1 MRDIKIYLHANTT
14 RLQSVVHLL
23 AISWFFYKAFHL
35 PPNALF
41 HIFWFYFYIVFGV
54 ILSVAILFQLANKF
68 AFRYLSITLNILS
81 GVVLVV
87 DSLVKLAV
95 LENMVKFTLEMA
107 AVYLFNF
114 SGGLFFILIGVFE
127 DSIRK
132 IPYMAF
138 SKNQVYGRRSWF
150 SSFSYPWPEVADVN
164 FRQNR
169 IKITTQAGNIIR
181 FRIAKQS
188 TGGIMAKSAE
198 YFCRQIL
205 RTHHSSQ
212 EGSTQQ
218 QRTRP

>member
-1 MRDIKIYLHANTT
+1 LHTNTT

-23 AISWFFYKAFHL
+23 AASWFFYKAFHL
-35 PPNALF
+35 SPNALF
-41 HIFWFYFYIVFGV
+41 PLFWFYFHLVSGV
-54 ILSVAILFQLANKF
+54 LLGVAILFQMANKF
-68 AFRYLSITLNILS
+68 SFRYLAIILNILA

-87 DSLVKLAV
+87 DSLVKLTV
-95 LENMVKFTLEMA
+95 LENMVKFTLEMT
-107 AVYLFNF
+107 VGYLLNF

-127 DSIRK
+127 DRIRK

-150 SSFSYPWPEVADVN
+150 SSFSYPWPEVADIN

-169 IKITTQAGNIIR
+169 VKITTGTGSVLR

-205 RTHHSSQ
+205 RTQPSSQ
-212 EGSTQQ
+212 EDAMPQQ
-218 QRTRP
+218 GTRS